1 MILLTINMLLSRKLC
16 AKGHK
21 LALLRSKITQTTY
34 LQTGQM
40 KSEASVGIINKLIQ
54 LAQI

>member
-40 KSEASVGIINKLIQ
+40 KSEASVGITNKLIQ